1 MNPSDA
7 GTPFA
12 NLLEA
17 TPAQPDASLDL
28 RELPAQSILCVLKP
42 AALKKCL
49 FLGLCWKV
57 WLDRG
62 EPIEASP

>member
-28 RELPAQSILCVLKP
+28 RGTPCPINFVRTKLQLEKNVSWGFVG
-42 AALKKCL
+42 
-49 FLGLCWKV
+49 GL
-57 WLDRG
+57 
-62 EPIEASP
+62 A